1 VDVIRIRG
9 ARQHNLRNVDV
20 DIPRGKLVVVTGLSG
35 SGKSSLA
42 FHTLYAE
49 GQRRYVE
56 SLSTY
61 ARQFLDQLDKPEVDA
76 IEGLSPAIAIEQ
88 RGAGANPRSIIAT
101 ATEIHDYLRILY
113 AAVGLPH
120 DPKTGERLER
130 MTSADVVASLAGRAE
145 GTKVILLAPI
155 DSEAAGD
162 VPALLRDLQ
171 RQGFVRLRVNGE
183 LLEVEEAEEQWPEE
197 VESLEVVVD
206 RLVIREG
213 SESRLADSVETALR
227 ICGAEAKAL
236 LQLPEATDWG
246 ELSFLTSYR
255 NPKTGFELP
264 ELTPRHFSFNSHFG
278 ACETC
283 HGLGTELFCD
293 PDLVVPD
300 GSKSLNEKAI
310 RLYKGGA
317 KRKSWYERQV
327 EAVAE
332 HFGISGDLPF
342 RELPEEFREALFYG
356 TGGMKIP
363 MLWEKEGREI
373 PWDRKFEGIC
383 RNVER
388 LYHETE
394 SESVKRN
401 MGRFMGARTC
411 EGCGGMRLKP
421 EFLAVKVFSGG
432 SADGLG
438 IDECCAL
445 PIEEAVVWVE
455 GVQMAADREDAMRP
469 VAEEIRKRLRFLNEV
484 GLGYLTL
491 DRGSATLS
499 GGEFQRI
506 RLATQL
512 GAGLAGVIY
521 VLDEPSIGLHPE
533 DNARLIGALE
543 RLRDLGNTIVVVEH
557 DEVMIR
563 AADYLIELG
572 PGAGVHGGELI
583 AAGTVEEVMA
593 VENSPTGRWLAGRG
607 QEAAVGYQGPSLLR
621 NSGEKIV
628 VRGAR
633 EHNLKGI
640 EVVFPLGQLVSVTG
654 PSGSGKSTLVDGILR
669 KALARTLHKA
679 KATPGAHD
687 GIDGMEHIAKLVV
700 VDQSPLGRSPRS
712 NPATYTGAFEHIRKL
727 FAQLPMSRLRGYAA
741 GRFSFNVK
749 GGRCEKCQGGGA
761 VRIDMH
767 FLNDV
772 YVTCDSCA
780 GRRYNRETLEVTYK
794 GQSIADVLEL
804 TAEEGAELFG
814 KVPKLSALLKALC
827 EVGLGYIRLGQAAN
841 TLSGG
846 EAQRVKLASELAKT
860 STESV
865 LYLLDEPTTGL
876 HHDDVQV
883 LLRVLLRLRDAGHS
897 LVVIEHNLDVIA
909 ASDWVIDLGPG
920 GGSHGGEV
928 IAAGSPEDL
937 RSEGAS
943 LTGKW
948 LARTI

>member
-1 VDVIRIRG
+1 
-9 ARQHNLRNVDV
+9 LRNVDV

-373 PWDRKFEGIC
+373 SWDRKFEGIC